1 MRVKVLGSAAGG
13 GFPQWNCACSNCFA
27 VRTGTFHGRART
39 QTQLAFS
46 VNSKEWFLLNASPDL
61 RAQILAS
68 PELAPPQGSR
78 RSPVAGVFLT
88 SADADT
94 VTGLLHLRESTPLS
108 IFSTPAVQR
117 ILKEEN
123 SLFRVLNRATPP
135 AQWRGISAQ
144 AQLGPD
150 TDGNLSGDAAG
161 DSSFRCSSIW
171 LGGYYPDYLSC
182 ALRSKLATQESNVG
196 LLLEHGDKRLFFAPS
211 VARFSDELKKLA
223 ESSDLVFLDGTFWS
237 DDELI
242 RATGSGKSARDIGH
256 VPLSGE
262 DGLLQEFS
270 KNAHGRRILIHINN
284 TNPILDEESA
294 EHRLVREAGWEI
306 AHDGMEF
313 TL

>member
-13 GFPQWNCACSNCFA
+13 GFPQWNCSCSNCFA
-27 VRTGTFHGRART
+27 VRAGTFRGRART

-61 RAQILAS
+61 REQILAA
-68 PELAPPQGSR
+68 PELAPPEGSR
-78 RSPVAGVFLT
+78 RSPIVGVFLT

-94 VTGLLHLRESTPLS
+94 VTGLLHLRESAPLS

-135 AQWRGISAQ
+135 VRWREISTQ
-144 AQLGPD
+144 PQGGPA
-150 TDGNLSGDAAG
+150 TDLDLADDAAG
-161 DSSFRCSSIW
+161 NASFRYSAVW

-196 LLLEHGDKRLFFAPS
+196 LVLEHAGKRVFFAPS
-211 VARFSDELKKLA
+211 VARFSDELKNLT
-223 ESSDLVFLDGTFWS
+223 ESSDLVFWDGTFWS

-262 DGLLQEFS
+262 DGLLRLFS
-270 KNAHGRRILIHINN
+270 KSARGRRILIHINN